1 MPTYGIYLSTLVPEF
16 IGIYVRKLRYLLKIL
31 KEAISYLWSGWGS
44 IASILLF
51 LALWDFGNQLYGNLA
66 LPSPKETINTLFLIL
81 HNENIQ
87 NDIAITIKRAFFG
100 FSISLIFGSLLGLLA
115 GLFVTASMMSRPIV
129 TILVGM
135 PPIAWIVLAMIWFG
149 MSDTTV
155 IFTVVIASFPIVFV
169 GALQGTRTLE
179 GNLKQ
184 MADSFNLPFKMKM
197 FDLYFPHI
205 FSYIFP
211 AWISAL
217 GMAWKIVVMAELL
230 SANDG
235 IGSALA
241 IARSQLDTPTALAL
255 VLIMIGSLLL
265 IEYLI
270 LEPIKREVEA
280 WRD

>member
-1 MPTYGIYLSTLVPEF
+1 M
-16 IGIYVRKLRYLLKIL
+16 KYLLKIL
-31 KEAISYLWSGWGS
+31 KDFPVYLWSGWSS
-44 IASILLF
+44 ISSILLF
-51 LALWDFGNQLYGNLA
+51 FALWDFGNQLYGNLV
-66 LPSPKETINTLFLIL
+66 LPSPKETIQTLFYMI
-81 HNENIQ
+81 NEPKVIE
-87 NDIAITIKRAFFG
+87 DIFITIKRAFFG
-100 FSISLIFGSLLGLLA
+100 FFISLFLGSLLGLFA
-115 GLFVTASMMSRPIV
+115 GLFVTASIMSRPIV

-169 GALQGTRTLE
+169 GALEGTRTLE

-184 MADSFNLPFKMKM
+184 MADSFNLPFKMKI

-255 VLIMIGSLLL
+255 VFIMIGSLLL

-280 WRD
+280 WRN

>member
-1 MPTYGIYLSTLVPEF
+1 MSFV
-16 IGIYVRKLRYLLKIL
+16 LKIL
-31 KEAISYLWSGWGS
+31 KDFPIYIWSGWGS
-44 IASILLF
+44 IASIFLF
-51 LALWDFGNQLYGNLA
+51 FSLWDLGNQIYGNLV
-66 LPSPKETINTLFLIL
+66 LPSPKETSLTLVSIVTN
-81 HNENIQ
+81 NETITNIV
-87 NDIAITIKRAFFG
+87 ITIKRAFFG
-100 FSISLIFGSLLGLLA
+100 FFISLILGSLLGLLA

-149 MSDTTV
+149 MSDMTV
-155 IFTVVIASFPIVFV
+155 VFTVVVASFPIVFV

-179 GNLKQ
+179 GNLKE
-184 MADSFNLPFKMKM
+184 MADSFNLSFKMKM

-205 FSYIFP
+205 FSYVFP

-217 GMAWKIVVMAELL
+217 GMSWKIVVMAELL
-230 SANDG
+230 SSNEG
-235 IGSALA
+235 IGASLA

>member
-1 MPTYGIYLSTLVPEF
+1 M
-16 IGIYVRKLRYLLKIL
+16 KYLLKIL
-31 KEAISYLWSGWGS
+31 KDFPVYLWSGWSS
-44 IASILLF
+44 ISSILLF
-51 LALWDFGNQLYGNLA
+51 FALWDFGNQLYGNLV
-66 LPSPKETINTLFLIL
+66 LPSPKETIQTLFYMI
-81 HNENIQ
+81 NEPKVIE
-87 NDIAITIKRAFFG
+87 DIFITIKRAFFG
-100 FSISLIFGSLLGLLA
+100 FFISLFLGSFLGLFA
-115 GLFVTASMMSRPIV
+115 GLFVTASIMSRPIV

-184 MADSFNLPFKMKM
+184 MADSFNLPFKMKI

-255 VLIMIGSLLL
+255 VFIMIGSLLL

>member
-1 MPTYGIYLSTLVPEF
+1 
-16 IGIYVRKLRYLLKIL
+16 
-31 KEAISYLWSGWGS
+31 
-44 IASILLF
+44 
-51 LALWDFGNQLYGNLA
+51 
-66 LPSPKETINTLFLIL
+66 
-81 HNENIQ
+81 
-87 NDIAITIKRAFFG
+87 
-100 FSISLIFGSLLGLLA
+100 
-115 GLFVTASMMSRPIV
+115 
-129 TILVGM
+129 
-135 PPIAWIVLAMIWFG
+135 
-149 MSDTTV
+149 
-155 IFTVVIASFPIVFV
+155 
-169 GALQGTRTLE
+169 
-179 GNLKQ
+179 

-205 FSYIFP
+205 FFYIFQHGLVP
-211 AWISAL
+211 L

>member
-1 MPTYGIYLSTLVPEF
+1 M
-16 IGIYVRKLRYLLKIL
+16 KYLLKIL
-31 KEAISYLWSGWGS
+31 KDFPVYLWSGWSS
-44 IASILLF
+44 ISSILLF
-51 LALWDFGNQLYGNLA
+51 FALWDFGNQLYGNLV
-66 LPSPKETINTLFLIL
+66 LPSPKETIQTLFYMI
-81 HNENIQ
+81 NEPKVIE
-87 NDIAITIKRAFFG
+87 DIFITIKRAFFG
-100 FSISLIFGSLLGLLA
+100 FFISLFLGSFLGLFA
-115 GLFVTASMMSRPIV
+115 GLFVTASIMSRPIV

-169 GALQGTRTLE
+169 GALEGTRTLE

-255 VLIMIGSLLL
+255 VFIMIGSLLL

-280 WRD
+280 WRN

>member
-1 MPTYGIYLSTLVPEF
+1 M
-16 IGIYVRKLRYLLKIL
+16 KYLLKIL
-31 KEAISYLWSGWGS
+31 KDFPVYLWSGWS
-44 IASILLF
+44 SSSSILLF
-51 LALWDFGNQLYGNLA
+51 FALWDFGNQLYGNLV
-66 LPSPKETINTLFLIL
+66 LPSPKETIQTLFYMI
-81 HNENIQ
+81 NEPKVIE
-87 NDIAITIKRAFFG
+87 DIFITIKRAFFG
-100 FSISLIFGSLLGLLA
+100 FFISLFLGSFLGLFA
-115 GLFVTASMMSRPIV
+115 GLFVTASIMSRPIV

-184 MADSFNLPFKMKM
+184 MADSFNLPFKMKI

-255 VLIMIGSLLL
+255 VFIMIGSLLL

-280 WRD
+280 WRN

>member
-1 MPTYGIYLSTLVPEF
+1 M
-16 IGIYVRKLRYLLKIL
+16 KYLLKIL
-31 KEAISYLWSGWGS
+31 KDFPVYLWSGWSS
-44 IASILLF
+44 ISSILLF
-51 LALWDFGNQLYGNLA
+51 FALWDFGNQLYGNLV
-66 LPSPKETINTLFLIL
+66 LPSPKETIQTLFYMI
-81 HNENIQ
+81 NEPKVIE
-87 NDIAITIKRAFFG
+87 DIFITIKIAFFG
-100 FSISLIFGSLLGLLA
+100 FFISLFLGSFLGLFA
-115 GLFVTASMMSRPIV
+115 GLFVTASIMSRPIV

-169 GALQGTRTLE
+169 GALEGTRTLE

-184 MADSFNLPFKMKM
+184 MADSFNLPFKMKI

-241 IARSQLDTPTALAL
+241 IARSQLDTQTALAL

-280 WRD
+280 WRN

>member
-1 MPTYGIYLSTLVPEF
+1 MKFLF
-16 IGIYVRKLRYLLKIL
+16 KII
-31 KEAISYLWSGWGS
+31 KDFPSYLWSGWGS
-44 IASILLF
+44 IASIFLF
-51 LALWDFGNQLYGNLA
+51 FALWDFGNQLYGNLV
-66 LPSPKETINTLFLIL
+66 LPSPKDTMITLFPML
-81 HNENIQ
+81 NEPSAL
-87 NDIAITIKRAFFG
+87 NDMAITIKRAFFG
-100 FSISLIFGSLLGLLA
+100 FCISLIFGSALGLLA

-149 MSDTTV
+149 MSDMTV
-155 IFTVVIASFPIVFV
+155 IFTVVVASFPIIFV

-179 GNLKQ
+179 GDLKQ
-184 MADSFNLPFKMKM
+184 MADSFHLPFKMKM

-205 FSYIFP
+205 FSYVFP

-217 GMAWKIVVMAELL
+217 GMSWKIVVMAELL

-235 IGSALA
+235 IGAALA
-241 IARSQLDTPTALAL
+241 IARSQLDTTTALAL
-255 VLIMIGSLLL
+255 VLIMVGSLLL

-280 WRD
+280 WRK

>member
-1 MPTYGIYLSTLVPEF
+1 M
-16 IGIYVRKLRYLLKIL
+16 KYLLKIL
-31 KEAISYLWSGWGS
+31 KDFPVYLWSGWSS
-44 IASILLF
+44 ISSILLF
-51 LALWDFGNQLYGNLA
+51 FALWDFGNQLYGNLV
-66 LPSPKETINTLFLIL
+66 LPSPKETIQTLFYMI
-81 HNENIQ
+81 NEPKVIE
-87 NDIAITIKRAFFG
+87 DIFITIKRALFG
-100 FSISLIFGSLLGLLA
+100 FFISLLLGSLLGLFA
-115 GLFVTASMMSRPIV
+115 GLFVTASIMSRPIV

-184 MADSFNLPFKMKM
+184 MADSFNLPFKMKI

-255 VLIMIGSLLL
+255 VFIMIGSLLL